1 MRRVELLTAACLLLA
16 TRLLL
21 ATHGHAIEGATA
33 SPGTPKVFQQQT
45 LQEWST
51 YTNRVDRF
59 EVNLPGE
66 PKVEDIKWPSEYGA
80 VFPARVYSLEQAGGR
95 SSVTVVDYTDAER
108 IHAARTNHT
117 EADSLPIYWQVD
129 VQASIAYA
137 ATKFRQRPG
146 VKVTYD
152 AFHYV
157 DLVSGHQLQMTNP
170 DQSRTFVGIYLHESR
185 LYILE
190 ATVPARAPQPG
201 LFQQSLTFLDA
212 AGKKVRYPTIYYN
225 RLAPLKNAFPAEPV
239 R

>member
-1 MRRVELLTAACLLLA
+1 MGTAASVLAGDDLALVSEEMALLKDDRVVTPLRRIA
-16 TRLLL
+16 PIADSPSNVYVLTDEDIR
-21 ATHGHAIEGATA
+21 HSGATDIPTLLRRI
-33 SPGTPKVFQQQT
+33 PGIDVMQT
-45 LQEWST
+45 T
-51 YTNRVDRF
+51 
-59 EVNLPGE
+59 
-66 PKVEDIKWPSEYGA
+66 GA
-80 VFPARVYSLEQAGGR
+80 DFNVSVRGDNQVLANKLLVLIDGR
-95 SSVTVVDYTDAER
+95 SVY
-108 IHAARTNHT
+108 
-117 EADSLPIYWQVD
+117 VD

-152 AFHYV
+152 AFHYI
-157 DLVSGHQLQMTNP
+157 DLVSGHQLQITNA

-201 LFQQSLTFLDA
+201 LFQQSLSFLDA

-225 RLAPLKNAFPAEPV
+225 RLTPMKNAFGPEQP

>member
-1 MRRVELLTAACLLLA
+1 MARPGIIAGITVLLVAATIQA
-16 TRLLL
+16 
-21 ATHGHAIEGATA
+21 
-33 SPGTPKVFQQQT
+33 
-45 LQEWST
+45 QEWST
-51 YTNRVDRF
+51 YSNRIDRF
-59 EVNLPGE
+59 EVNFPGQ
-66 PKVEDIKWPSEYGA
+66 PKVEEIKWPSEYGA
-80 VFPARVYSLEQAGGR
+80 VFPGRVYSVEQSGSR
-95 SSVTVVDYTDAER
+95 YSVTVIDYTDAER

-152 AFHYV
+152 AFHYI

-170 DQSRTFVGIYLHESR
+170 DQSRTFAGIYLHESR
-185 LYILE
+185 LYIIE

-201 LFQQSLTFLDA
+201 LFQQSLSLLDE
-212 AGKKVRYPTIYYN
+212 AGNRVRYNSIYFN
-225 RLAPLKNAFPAEPV
+225 RLPPIRGAGGRETQA

>member
-1 MRRVELLTAACLLLA
+1 MRLRVVLAAVVLL
-16 TRLLL
+16 
-21 ATHGHAIEGATA
+21 GAERPFA
-33 SPGTPKVFQQQT
+33 
-45 LQEWST
+45 QEWST
-51 YTNRVDRF
+51 YTNRIDRF
-59 EVNLPGE
+59 EVNFPGQ
-66 PKVEDIKWPSEYGA
+66 PKVDAITWPSEYGA
-80 VFPARVYSLEQAGGR
+80 VFPGRVYSLDQNASR
-95 SSVTVVDYTDAER
+95 YSVTVIDYTDAER

-137 ATKFRQRPG
+137 AAKFRQRPG

-152 AFHYV
+152 AFHYI
-157 DLVSGHQLQMTNP
+157 DLVSGHQLQITNP
-170 DQSRTFVGIYLHESR
+170 DQSRTFAGIYLHESR

-201 LFQQSLTFLDA
+201 LFQQSLSFLDA

-225 RLAPLKNAFPAEPV
+225 RLIPTKNAFGPEAP

>member
-1 MRRVELLTAACLLLA
+1 MARPGMIARITVLLGATLLA
-16 TRLLL
+16 
-21 ATHGHAIEGATA
+21 
-33 SPGTPKVFQQQT
+33 
-45 LQEWST
+45 QEWST

-59 EVNLPGE
+59 EVNFPGQ
-66 PKVEDIKWPSEYGA
+66 PKVDEITWPSEYGA
-80 VFPARVYSLEQAGGR
+80 VFPGRVYSVDQNG
-95 SSVTVVDYTDAER
+95 SKYSITVIDYTDAER
-108 IHAARTNHT
+108 IHAARKNHT

-152 AFHYV
+152 AFHYI
-157 DLVSGHQLQMTNP
+157 DLVSGHQLQMTNA
-170 DQSRTFVGIYLHESR
+170 DQSRTFAGIYLHESR

-190 ATVPARAPQPG
+190 ATVPAKSPPPG
-201 LFQQSLTFLDA
+201 LFQQSLGFLDA

-225 RLAPLKNAFPAEPV
+225 RLTPIKGAFGPEQP

>member
-1 MRRVELLTAACLLLA
+1 MRRSGCVAAALVA
-16 TRLLL
+16 VM
-21 ATHGHAIEGATA
+21 A
-33 SPGTPKVFQQQT
+33 SPS
-45 LQEWST
+45 LAQEWAT
-51 YTNRVDRF
+51 YSNTIDRF
-59 EVNLPGE
+59 EVNFPGQ

-80 VFPARVYSLEQAGGR
+80 VFPGRVYTVEQNGSR
-95 SSVTVVDYTDAER
+95 YLVTVIDYTDAER

-152 AFHYV
+152 AFHYI
-157 DLVSGHQLQMTNP
+157 DLVSGHQLQITNP

-201 LFQQSLTFLDA
+201 LFQQSLSFLDA
-212 AGKKVRYPTIYYN
+212 TGKKVRYPTIYYN
-225 RLAPLKNAFPAEPV
+225 RLTPTKNAFGPEAP